1 MGACAQ
7 LLGAP
12 HTTVDSARAGGA
24 VAGERQGS
32 GELIETRVCFLGLL
46 EQSPTTG
53 GLNNRNMFSYSS
65 RSWKCSEGQRGGR
78 LLEALRERLSHVSRQ
93 FLGVAAVPGPACVW
107 RHVSF

>member
-12 HTTVDSARAGGA
+12 HTTVDSVRARGA

-32 GELIETRVCFLGLL
+32 GELIEMRVCFLGLL

-65 RSWKCSEGQRGGR
+65 GSWECSGGQRGGR
-78 LLEALRERLSHVSRQ
+78 LLEALQERPSHASHQ
-93 FLGVAAVPGPACVW
+93 FLGVAAVLGPACV
-107 RHVSF
+107 